1 MLKVCLL
8 SSALRFASTR
18 IESGVSRSMQPSR
31 VCCSCAAVDIF
42 LFVRRLGLTLKSGIE
57 ASTSRIRVVFWAA
70 VGSDEEEEEDAVDG
84 STRNE
89 MVEGFVVT
97 CERTGEEVLG
107 ADEWF
112 VDRIEDAES
121 VLVLS
126 I

>member
-1 MLKVCLL
+1 M
-8 SSALRFASTR
+8 
-18 IESGVSRSMQPSR
+18 
-31 VCCSCAAVDIF
+31 
-42 LFVRRLGLTLKSGIE
+42 FVRRLGLTLKSGIE

-89 MVEGFVVT
+89 MVEGLVVT

-107 ADEWF
+107 ADEWD